1 MNEQMEIIQQHKD
14 KIPQIEIDLFMS
26 NVRDL
31 YEACISLNKLN
42 MSHDVPAPPAIAESE
57 ALSVDE
63 IPIRETIRFMAQV
76 EESPDLT
83 EPIPEETPNPGPE
96 ETDLAFETEEFAD
109 EDDLEAEPDIL
120 PETEP
125 ATVFQPQSHFVPEP
139 EPEPLIESQVTP
151 EPVALP
157 EPEPEYEPIV
167 LISPKPEPVAEI
179 RDTASMPSPDP
190 RPVNHPSQDLFSTGT
205 TIADKLKEEKM
216 TLNQRLQAEKPKMNI
231 GSQLHHN
238 QIRDLKSSI
247 GINEKFQFINDL
259 FKGNMQDYTLAIT
272 QLNQFN
278 NFEEALEYIDILK
291 FKYTW
296 DINSDAHHKL
306 MDFVR
311 RRYL

>member
-1 MNEQMEIIQQHKD
+1 VIEAA
-14 KIPQIEIDLFMS
+14 KIPEPL
-26 NVRDL
+26 
-31 YEACISLNKLN
+31 
-42 MSHDVPAPPAIAESE
+42 P
-57 ALSVDE
+57 
-63 IPIRETIRFMAQV
+63 
-76 EESPDLT
+76 
-83 EPIPEETPNPGPE
+83 EPIP
-96 ETDLAFETEEFAD
+96 L
-109 EDDLEAEPDIL
+109 
-120 PETEP
+120 
-125 ATVFQPQSHFVPEP
+125 S
-139 EPEPLIESQVTP
+139 ESKP
-151 EPVALP
+151 LP

-167 LISPKPEPVAEI
+167 LISPKPEAVAE
-179 RDTASMPSPDP
+179 TPMATTSTEPAVAVP
-190 RPVNHPSQDLFSTGT
+190 PSQDLFSTGT